1 MNLQPWSLGD
11 RVYVEELT
19 ERVMLMWLRLFLR
32 KVKING
38 DKKKRQQVKTYVQRI
53 ELNGI

>member
-1 MNLQPWSLGD
+1 MNLQPWSWGD